1 MLDPND
7 INKLNDYSYNK
18 SSKEDRKGLEKQ
30 MKENPDF
37 EKEASFFFKLF
48 RGFKALEVEKLNSNI
63 QKWEEKHQQ
72 TATSSDTRII
82 SMTFIKYAVAAAVIL
97 ACLPLGYNYLNSGMT
112 ADEIFAS
119 NFAHSNAINYTNSR
133 GGGSAEDPMLDENAV
148 AMSEEER
155 AEAEALRLKNALE
168 QATVAAVLNKG
179 INAYNNHNY
188 TDATKYF
195 EAYMT
200 TADAKDKDEVEFYL
214 AVSYLAEGDAAKA
227 KPMFEKMTKVGTKN
241 RKFDAEWYLVLTLL
255 KDNDVEL
262 AQKKL
267 DVIIKKPA
275 HTHKE
280 KALKLQ
286 EQINTHYTS

>member
-1 MLDPND
+1 MLNPDD

-18 SSKEDRKGLEKQ
+18 SSKEDRKILEKQ

-48 RGFKALEVEKLNSNI
+48 RGFKALEVEKLNSNM

-72 TATSSDTRII
+72 VATPSGTKII
-82 SMTFIKYAVAAAVIL
+82 SISFIKYAVAAALIL

-119 NFAHSNAINYTNSR
+119 NFDHSKAINYNNSR
-133 GGGSAEDPMLDENAV
+133 GGGALEDPMLDENAA
-148 AMSEEER
+148 AMSEEEK
-155 AEAEALRLKNALE
+155 AEAEALRLKTALE

-179 INAYNNHNY
+179 ITAYNNHNY

-200 TADAKDKDEVEFYL
+200 TANAKDKDEVEFYL

-227 KPMFEKMTKVGTKN
+227 RPMFEKMTKIGTKT

-255 KDNDVEL
+255 KDNNVTL

-267 DVIIKKPA
+267 NAIVKKPA

-286 EQINTHYTS
+286 EQIDNHYTN

>member
-1 MLDPND
+1 MLNPDD

-18 SSKEDRKGLEKQ
+18 SSKEDRKSLEKQ
-30 MKENPDF
+30 MKDNPDF
-37 EKEASFFFKLF
+37 EKEAGFFFNLF
-48 RGFKALEVEKLNSNI
+48 RGFKALEVEKLNSNM
-63 QKWEEKHQQ
+63 QKWDAKHQQ
-72 TATSSDTRII
+72 VAVPSGSKII
-82 SMTFIKYAVAAAVIL
+82 SMRFMKYAAAAVVIL

-119 NFAHSNAINYTNSR
+119 NFAHSNAINYNNSR
-133 GGGSAEDPMLDENAV
+133 GGISAEDPALDENAA

-155 AEAEALRLKNALE
+155 AEAEALRLKAALE
-168 QATVAAVLNKG
+168 QATIAAVLNKG
-179 INAYNNHNY
+179 INAYNSHNY

-214 AVSYLAEGDAAKA
+214 AVSYLAEGQATKA

-255 KDNDVEL
+255 KDNDIEL

-267 DVIIKKPA
+267 DIIIKKPA

-286 EQINTHYTS
+286 EQINNHYTS

>member
-1 MLDPND
+1 MLNPND
-7 INKLNDYSYNK
+7 INKLDDYSYNK
-18 SSKEDRKGLEKQ
+18 SSKEDRKNLEKQ

-37 EKEASFFFKLF
+37 EQEAGFFFSLF
-48 RGFKALEVEKLNSNI
+48 RGFKALEVEKLNSNM
-63 QKWEEKHQQ
+63 QKWDAKHQQ
-72 TATSSDTRII
+72 
-82 SMTFIKYAVAAAVIL
+82 VAAALIL

-133 GGGSAEDPMLDENAV
+133 GVATEDPMLDENAA

-155 AEAEALRLKNALE
+155 AEAESLRLKAALE
-168 QATVAAVLNKG
+168 QATIAAVLNKG

-227 KPMFEKMTKVGTKN
+227 KPMFEKMTKTGTKN

-255 KDNDVEL
+255 KDNNVAL

-267 DVIIKKPA
+267 DKITHQPA

-286 EQINTHYTS
+286 EQINNHYTS